1 MISVDD
7 INLFLTKLKVL
18 SININFASMNFPSK
32 IVENAVDHLSRLPGI
47 GKRSAL
53 RLVLHLL
60 KQPKESIKDFG
71 NSFIDLTKNIN
82 YCSSC
87 FSLSETPTCEICT
100 SRRRDKTTICVVED
114 IRVLLAIENTMQYK
128 GVYHVLG
135 GLISPIDGVSPTDL
149 RIEEL
154 VKKIKET
161 NVKEMILALSTTME
175 GDTTNYYLF
184 KKIAPSGIKI
194 SSIARGIAIGDEL
207 EYTDQLTLATA
218 ISSRMPYENSLSK

>member
-1 MISVDD
+1 M
-7 INLFLTKLKVL
+7 NL
-18 SININFASMNFPSK
+18 PSK
-32 IVENAVDHLSRLPGI
+32 VVENAVEHLSRLPGI
-47 GKRSAL
+47 GKRTAL

-60 KQPKESIKDFG
+60 KQDKNTVQGFGDAFIK
-71 NSFIDLTKNIN
+71 LTNNIN

-87 FSLSETPTCEICT
+87 FSITESKICEICT
-100 SRRRDKTTICVVED
+100 NTNRDKTIICIVED
-114 IRVLLAIENTMQYK
+114 IRVLLAIESTMQYK

-135 GLISPIDGVSPTDL
+135 GLISPIDGIGPTDL

-154 VKKIKET
+154 IQKVENS
-161 NVKEMILALSTTME
+161 NVKEVIFSLSTTME

-184 KKIAPSGIKI
+184 RRLSPSGVKI